1 MEVNRIYQHNV
12 LDPWPIPDKSVHCIV
27 TSPPYWNLRNYKV
40 AGQLG
45 LEKTPAEYIEK
56 MVQVFR
62 EAWRVLQDD
71 GTLWINIGD
80 CYASKGKK
88 RTRKQATAKTTLQGS
103 LDGQCES
110 LVQNSKIVDGLK
122 AKDLVG
128 IPWMLAFALRA
139 DGWYLRQ
146 DIIWHKPNPM
156 PESATDRCTRA
167 HEYVFMFSKSSRY
180 YYDAYAIRTALKEK
194 TFTTFGIESTGHGD
208 GSGLV
213 QSENWARDVPVRKPK
228 VWKTPDGWDAGAG
241 GHSSIHRNGREKG
254 APADKPDKQRGHFR
268 RHAGFNDRWDKMTVE
283 QQQSMGANKRS
294 VWTIA
299 TAGYS
304 GDHYAT
310 FPEDLILDPIKAGC
324 PPYGVVLDP
333 FMGRGTTG
341 LVAVK
346 NSRYFLGL
354 ELNPYDIGKAE
365 ERLYKEGG
373 IFALPVAI

>member
-27 TSPPYWNLRNYKV
+27 TSPPYWKLRNYKV

-56 MVQVFR
+56 MVRVFR
-62 EAWRVLQDD
+62 EAWRVLRDD

-146 DIIWHKPNPM
+146 DIIWHKTNAM
-156 PESATDRCTRA
+156 PESVTDRCTRS
-167 HEYVFMFSKSSRY
+167 HEYIFMFSKSNKY
-180 YYDAYAIRTALKEK
+180 YYDYKSIRTAAAE
-194 TFTTFGIESTGHGD
+194 
-208 GSGLV
+208 
-213 QSENWARDVPVRKPK
+213 
-228 VWKTPDGWDAGAG
+228 
-241 GHSSIHRNGREKG
+241 SSIKRWEQDIDNQIGSDRVPGKTNGPMKAVGGPRG
-254 APADKPDKQRGHFR
+254 SDK
-268 RHAGFNDRWDKMTVE
+268 
-283 QQQSMGANKRS
+283 QQSMGANKRS